1 MYLSVLILGFIYH
14 VLYGVFMKKS
24 FIYCCI
30 SLCLS
35 GGAYAYDDVDGAAVA
50 MLSSVQNPD
59 VVYIDAQNWDESASN
74 VIKYTDM
81 NDDIVANNKKYL
93 IDFSRITVLELKEKK
108 KSLLRNNIGLSFEE
122 DFLIVT
128 RHKGKLMF
136 SPLNNENDANLF
148 TLDSNDEYSPPIAA
162 LSSGE
167 DVSGQSGS
175 LPHVS
180 FYLEVNKQI
189 TDAECSFP
197 NSLVWDD
204 RGSRSFCSNGN
215 ISLIYQVILE
225 RSLQFGTSAAATP
238 DAKIV
243 RISLDDNTSG
253 TGIHLNE
260 QLSERANHAGYQ
272 VISGWAIEWSA
283 SAIAQDYLF
292 DFSTSNNKAQILKTF
307 PRENINANYSITE
320 TSGFSVGVSGGT
332 EISAEGPKGSLQA
345 NASYNQTKSLTFNTS
360 DYRVERNSHSP
371 HHVSFKW
378 NREQYATSESL
389 LTSWTNLV
397 WVTDYPVDL
406 GLVKPIG
413 YASFVPKFD
422 VIYKASP
429 NETGTTVFT
438 IDSSVNMKPIYNR
451 SWFYFYG
458 VGAHQTYYGVE
469 DSPLRRINKPVSFT
483 VDWEHPVFTGGR
495 PVNLQLA
502 SFNNRCI
509 NADDNGNLS
518 PSICSTN
525 SVTQSFIYDQYKRY
539 ASATDTKKC
548 LDGQDLTKL
557 NSCNFN
563 LSQRWEWRGDKLQNV
578 YVKGDVGSAEYLS
591 HNKSTGQIG
600 LSIEE
605 NTEQSIRTITSYTS
619 VFDPKNVNNKSL
631 TIFADADYSGE
642 RLSISDSIADLE
654 GMNNKLSSYT
664 IPDGWEVVFF
674 EGKNFT
680 GGYYTRHSSSSYAS
694 DFNDLI
700 QSIRI
705 RQK

>member
-1 MYLSVLILGFIYH
+1 
-14 VLYGVFMKKS
+14 MKKS
-24 FIYCCI
+24 LICCLI
-30 SLCLS
+30 SLCFN
-35 GGAYAYDDVDGAAVA
+35 GGAVAYEDVADGAAVS
-50 MLSSVQNPD
+50 MLSRLQNQD
-59 VVYIDAQNWDESASN
+59 VIYIDAKNWNESVDN

-81 NDDIVANNKKYL
+81 NNEIVGSNKKYL
-93 IDFSRITVLELKEKK
+93 IDFSRVTDPELKEKK

-122 DFLIVT
+122 DFLIIT

-136 SPLNNENDANLF
+136 SPLNGENDANLF
-148 TLDSNDEYSPPIAA
+148 TLDSSDEYYPPVAA
-162 LSSGE
+162 LSSSE
-167 DVSGQSGS
+167 NESGKSGS

-197 NSLVWDD
+197 NSLVWD
-204 RGSRSFCSNGN
+204 RGSRTFCNNGN

-260 QLSERANHAGYQ
+260 QLSERVNNAGYQ
-272 VISGWAIEWSA
+272 VVSGWAIEWSA

-292 DFSTSNNKAQILKTF
+292 DFSASNKKAQILKTF
-307 PRENINANYSITE
+307 PRENINANYSVTE
-320 TSGFSVGVSGGT
+320 SSGFNVGVSAGA
-332 EISAEGPKGSLQA
+332 EVSAEGPKGSLQA

-360 DYRVERNSHSP
+360 DYRVERNSNSP
-371 HHVSFKW
+371 NHVSFKW

-389 LTSWTNLV
+389 LASWTNPV

-438 IDSSVNMKPIYNR
+438 IDSSVNMRPIYNR
-451 SWFYFYG
+451 SWYYFYG
-458 VGAHQTYYGVE
+458 IGAHQTYYGVE
-469 DSPLRRINKPVSFT
+469 DSPLRRINKPASFT
-483 VDWEHPVFTGGR
+483 VDWDHPVFTGGR

-502 SFNNRCI
+502 SFNSRCI
-509 NADDNGNLS
+509 NADENGNLS
-518 PSICSTN
+518 PSICSSN
-525 SVTQSFIYDQYKRY
+525 SVTQSFIYDQYNRY
-539 ASATDTKKC
+539 ASAVNTKKC
-548 LDGQDLTKL
+548 LDGQNLTTL

-563 LSQRWEWRGDKLQNV
+563 LSQRWEWHGDKLQNV
-578 YVKGDVGSAEYLS
+578 YVKGDVGTAEYLS
-591 HNKSTGQIG
+591 HNKLTGKIG
-600 LSIEE
+600 LSTEE
-605 NTEQSIRTITSYTS
+605 NTEQGIRTITSYTS
-619 VFDPKNVNNKSL
+619 VFEPSNVNNKSL
-631 TIFADADYSGE
+631 TIFADTDYSGD
-642 RLSISDSIADLE
+642 RLSIQDSISDLE
-654 GMNNKLSSYT
+654 NMNNRLSSYT
-664 IPDGWEVVFF
+664 IPDGWEVIFF

-680 GGYYTRHSSSSYAS
+680 GGFYTRNSSSSYAS
-694 DFNDLI
+694 DFNDSI
-700 QSIRI
+700 ESIRI
-705 RQK
+705 NRQ